1 MVGEYQ
7 AAALALA
14 FFSSFKHFSYLG
26 KLEPDPEMGGVLPVS
41 NDLLLESGSYL
52 LLETGFKL
60 ILEP

>member
-1 MVGEYQ
+1 MAGEYQ
-7 AAALALA
+7 AAGLALA

-26 KLEPDPEMGGVLPVS
+26 KLHPEPEMGAVVVS